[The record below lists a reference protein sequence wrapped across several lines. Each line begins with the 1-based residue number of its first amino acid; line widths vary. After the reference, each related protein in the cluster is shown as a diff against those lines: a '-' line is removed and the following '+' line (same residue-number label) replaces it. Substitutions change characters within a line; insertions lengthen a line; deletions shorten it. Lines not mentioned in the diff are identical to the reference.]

1 MGRINGL
8 DDIERSISA
17 RGWRSVCLGVNEDGN
32 AKGSDTT
39 WAEWR
44 LLVGI
49 VLADGKT
56 PDPRWTITRRE
67 AFLLLAR
74 SKFKE
79 ICQDLKIKKPRNK
92 DLTIFQI
99 EAIADRWLDTID
111 HGQSWEGVLNFLASK
126 DGMTGGELEVL
137 IQEWLG
143 KSPTGKPRSPRTIYR
158 VCARSGVRF
167 SRKRKYTPAQIQKV
181 FHRTQKHR

>member
-1 MGRINGL
+1 M
-8 DDIERSISA
+8 
-17 RGWRSVCLGVNEDGN
+17 
-32 AKGSDTT
+32 
-39 WAEWR
+39 
-44 LLVGI
+44 
-49 VLADGKT
+49 
-56 PDPRWTITRRE
+56 ITQRE

-74 SKFKE
+74 SRIKE

-99 EAIADRWLDTID
+99 EEIADRWLETID
-111 HGQSWEGVLNFLASK
+111 HGQSWKGVLKFLASGN
-126 DGMTGGELEVL
+126 GMTGKELEVL
-137 IQEWLG
+137 IQGWLG
-143 KSPTGKPRSPRTIYR
+143 KSPTGKPRSTRTIYR

>member
-17 RGWRSVCLGVNEDGN
+17 RGWRSVCLGVNEDGR
-32 AKGSDTT
+32 AKGSDMT

-49 VLADGKT
+49 VLKDGKT
-56 PDPRWTITRRE
+56 PDPRWMITRRE

-79 ICQDLKIKKPRNK
+79 ICKDLKIKKPRNK

-99 EAIADRWLDTID
+99 EEIADRWLDTID

-126 DGMTGGELEVL
+126 DGMSGGELEVL

-143 KSPTGKPRSPRTIYR
+143 KSPDGKPRSTRTIYR
-158 VCARSGVRF
+158 VCARSGFRF
-167 SRKRKYTPAQIQKV
+167 SRKRKYTPAQVQKV